1 MAVSR
6 LQPRKTGQRGFVLI
20 GLVALLVM
28 GALYFLVGQIRA
40 ASMQRD
46 QDLATLQALAQAK
59 EALIAY
65 AVTVDLHLA
74 GSKRPGDLPCPDLNN
89 DGHKEGSC
97 GNVAGTTFQAG
108 RLGRLPWLDLDLPDL
123 RDTSG
128 ERLWYAVSNSFKE
141 NTRIPVLNS
150 DTTGTITVRDANGN
164 IIFDGSAANGVVA
177 VIIAPG
183 PPLTRQ
189 DGLQQD
195 RSAANINDPRHYLD
209 NIAVGGS
216 IVAAEDNADF
226 DETGTLTNGFF
237 SGPVRDA
244 GGTVI
249 ANDRIM
255 VITRDEI
262 MAALEKRVVAEV
274 RNCLTNYAADAAN
287 GGRYPWAA
295 SLATSAVTPAGTA
308 YQDTANTLFGRVPGS
323 MWNTGGDGS
332 AGCGGITG
340 TNPAML
346 CIWAAVPNCN
356 ITNTWFGNWREQ
368 VFYALADAYKP
379 GTGAPA
385 CGSTGT
391 CLTIDSVANK
401 QVAVFLAGRKIG
413 TQTRADK
420 TDITQYLDGENNN
433 GDTVFVTQPSSA
445 TFNDR
450 VLFR

>member
-1 MAVSR
+1 MVVDR
-6 LQPRKTGQRGFVLI
+6 LQPKRMAQRGVVLI
-20 GLVALLVM
+20 VLVALLVM
-28 GALYFLVGQIRA
+28 GALAFLVGQLQA
-40 ASMQRD
+40 ASMRRD

-65 AVTVDLHLA
+65 AVTVKLNSGA
-74 GSKRPGDLPCPDLNN
+74 KRPGDLPCPDLNN
-89 DGHKEGSC
+89 DGLKEGSC
-97 GNVAGTTFQAG
+97 GNAAGTTFQAG

-123 RDTSG
+123 RDASG

-141 NTRIPVLNS
+141 NTRTLVLNS
-150 DTTGTITVRDANGN
+150 DTRGTITVRDANGN

-274 RNCLTNYAADAAN
+274 RNCLTNYADDAAN

-295 SLATSAVTPAGTA
+295 SLATSAAGNYA
-308 YQDTANTLFGRVPGS
+308 DTAGALFGRVPNL
-323 MWNTGGDGS
+323 MCYTAGDGTG
-332 AGCGGITG
+332 ACTGITG
-340 TNPAML
+340 TNSTML
-346 CIWAAVPNCN
+346 STWGSVANCN
-356 ITNTWFGNWREQ
+356 ILNTWFTNNWREQ

-379 GTGAPA
+379 GTGAPS

-401 QVAVFLAGRKIG
+401 QVAVFLAGRKVG

-433 GDTVFVTQPSSA
+433 GDTVFITQPSSA